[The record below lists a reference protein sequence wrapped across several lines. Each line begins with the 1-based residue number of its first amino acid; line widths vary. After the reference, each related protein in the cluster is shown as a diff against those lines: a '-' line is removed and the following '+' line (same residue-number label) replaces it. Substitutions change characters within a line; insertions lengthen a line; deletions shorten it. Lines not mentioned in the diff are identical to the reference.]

1 VRRTSVLIAV
11 VAMAVATAS
20 CSSNQ
25 AAPGTRTSRAAHST
39 RPAALTGPKT
49 TPLEDTRYL
58 ADVAK
63 ADPALAAYVDQ
74 RGNVALRAL
83 LTDGSAFCAFLH
95 SGQGLDEA
103 IYDVALGARS
113 VESQTHLPAS
123 VANYNTIEALAL
135 LNLCP
140 SEQALVPTSVRDRI
154 HRLGQ
159 ALGPSSA

>member
-113 VESQTHLPAS
+113 VQSQTHLPAS

-159 ALGPSSA
+159 ALGRPAA

>member
-1 VRRTSVLIAV
+1 
-11 VAMAVATAS
+11 MAVATAS

-25 AAPGTRTSRAAHST
+25 AAAGTRTSRAAHST

-63 ADPALAAYVDQ
+63 ADPALATYVDQ

>member
-1 VRRTSVLIAV
+1 MRRTSVLIAV

-63 ADPALAAYVDQ
+63 ADPALATYVDQ

-95 SGQGLDEA
+95 RDRSIDPA
-103 IYDVALGARS
+103 MVSVVVGARG
-113 VESQTHLPAS
+113 VESSTHLPL
-123 VANYNTIEALAL
+123 TIATFNALDAVSL
-135 LNLCP
+135 LTLCP
-140 SEQALVPTSVRDRI
+140 SEQSLVPRADLVKI
-154 HRLGQ
+154 EELG
-159 ALGPSSA
+159 ATLATG